1 MYHVSGSYFDCS
13 LVQLFKVQGS
23 NGFAVQRVLSG
34 AEVQMPSVLKS
45 SLPSAF
51 NTSASLSVTGSDAC
65 GVQMFLCSI
74 VLWFKVLRFKGSM
87 PAAFKCPIVL
97 LFICSKFYGSRVRVQ
112 RALGGVQ
119 IPSALKVQF
128 PFASK
133 GQSFFASSKL
143 SVYPL

>member
-23 NGFAVQRVLSG
+23 NGFAVQRALSG
-34 AEVQMPSVLKS
+34 AEVQM
-45 SLPSAF
+45 PSAF

-97 LFICSKFYGSRVRVQ
+97 LFICSKFYGSRVQ
-112 RALGGVQ
+112 G
-119 IPSALKVQF
+119 
-128 PFASK
+128 FAFK
-133 GQSFFASSKL
+133 EHWAECKFL
-143 SVYPL
+143 RL